1 MNSGFY
7 LDIFWN
13 KLDQLDFRVKN
24 ESSTMKCANVDINFG
39 LQNKINLV
47 YKTHSM
53 ARYPH

>member
-39 LQNKINLV
+39 LQNKNKSCV
-47 YKTHSM
+47 QNT
-53 ARYPH
+53 